1 MKHMRPNA
9 MMLAL
14 AGFCCAAIASA
25 ADAQQNSPLGGVGGI
40 GGVVGGTLSPVPAAN
55 AAAFQ
60 KSAET
65 ATLDCA
71 GGKAEVKGSSNEL
84 TITGKCSSLDII
96 GSANEVKIEFGP
108 DAQINVSGSAN
119 DVEWTSTDGRAPKV
133 NDQGSA
139 NSVTPQQKFRSE
151 RGAQSA
157 PFHLPPRFLALVVGF
172 VSPAAHFGACRLH
185 PACPQ
190 RMVPLPR
197 AETIR

>member
-1 MKHMRPNA
+1 MKDMRPNA

-14 AGFCCAAIASA
+14 AVLCCAAVASA
-25 ADAQQNSPLGGVGGI
+25 ADAQQNSPLGGLGGI
-40 GGVVGGTLSPVPAAN
+40 GGVVGGTLNPAPAVKS
-55 AAAFQ
+55 ATFH

-84 TITGKCSSLDII
+84 TITGKCGSLDIS

-108 DAQINVSGSAN
+108 GAQINVSGSAN

-139 NSVTPQQKFRSE
+139 NSVTPQQKS
-151 RGAQSA
+151 
-157 PFHLPPRFLALVVGF
+157 
-172 VSPAAHFGACRLH
+172 
-185 PACPQ
+185 
-190 RMVPLPR
+190 
-197 AETIR
+197 